1 MYKIIGGDG
10 QEYGPVTD
18 LDIHKWIAEG
28 RLNAQSLAKAES
40 DAEFRPLST
49 FPEFASAF
57 GGTASAHIPIATEV
71 DWSKRDYELDIGG
84 CISRGWSLFADNVG
98 LMLGSTV
105 LYLVIIIAVT
115 FIITM
120 PLGKLFPA
128 LVSSDTYISA
138 PFQFGSSVLV
148 QILLALVYG
157 PLTGGFY
164 YMLIRAVRGET
175 LGIGDLFLGFQRSYL
190 QLFLGYFVVNFIM
203 GLCMLPFNILI
214 WSRVLPLTV
223 QMQHGATPAQMQA
236 LGPEVMSTMMG
247 TLPIFFVCL
256 IPVFCLMTIFQF
268 TVPLI
273 MDQQMNFGTA
283 MKTCLKMVIKHWFAV
298 FGLLLFTFLIL
309 FAGGLC
315 CCVGLLVAFPL
326 ACAAQM
332 VAYETIF
339 CESRDV

>member
-10 QEYGPVTD
+10 QEYGPVTESE
-18 LDIHKWIAEG
+18 LRQWIAEG
-28 RLNAQSLAKAES
+28 RLNPQSLAKAEN

-57 GGTASAHIPIATEV
+57 GGTVSAHVPIATEV

-84 CISRGWSLFADNVG
+84 CISRGWNVFANNAG
-98 LMLGSTV
+98 IMIGATV
-105 LYLVIIIAVT
+105 LYLVIIIAGSFV
-115 FIITM
+115 ITL
-120 PLGKLFPA
+120 PLGKLAPA
-128 LVSSDTYISA
+128 IVSPDTYISV
-138 PFQFGSSVLV
+138 PFQFGLNCLV

-164 YMLIRAVRGET
+164 YFIIRAVRGVSPR
-175 LGIGDLFLGFQRSYL
+175 IGDMFIGFQRSFS
-190 QLFLGYFVVNFIM
+190 QLFLGYFVVNFIF
-203 GLCMLPFNILI
+203 GLCLLPFNIVM
-214 WSRVLPLTV
+214 WSKVLPLTV
-223 QMQHGATPAQMQA
+223 QMQHGATPAQMQS
-236 LGPEVMSTMMG
+236 LGPEIMSTMMG

-256 IPVFCLMTIFQF
+256 IPMFCLMTIFQF

-273 MDQQMNFGTA
+273 MDQQMNFGMA
-283 MKTCLKMVIKHWFAV
+283 MKTCLQMVTKHWFTV
-298 FGLLLFTFLIL
+298 FGLLIVTLLIL

-339 CESRDV
+339 YE